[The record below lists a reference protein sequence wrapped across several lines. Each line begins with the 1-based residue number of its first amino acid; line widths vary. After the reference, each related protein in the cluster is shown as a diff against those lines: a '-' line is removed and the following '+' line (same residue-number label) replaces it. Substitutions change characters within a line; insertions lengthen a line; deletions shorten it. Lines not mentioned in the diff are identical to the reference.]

1 MQGGNFAYYYWYRH
15 SEERRRI
22 RPWGDDLPIDLLGS
36 GGFVIAPPST
46 TGRGSYEFIQG
57 SLDEVRSLRSMHGL
71 GPSLYN
77 DAVTIVPDDVLAKD
91 AVAEAERSIALISEG
106 RRNETLFAHCMRHA
120 NHCEDRDTLLDMT
133 RTFNERCVPPLSDDE
148 VNEIVNSALRY
159 TALGE
164 NRFGTTGSWLP
175 THTVHALVAD
185 PYLCTLINF
194 LQAENRPNRTFMVAD
209 GLAKRLC
216 WARRRFQA
224 ARRAAVKRGFI
235 EMVSKPNQGHPALY
249 RFGSAIPR
257 GGGARAKVSIEDS
270 QPILAGLEKVP
281 TCIVGAPHGRGIGKR
296 GNRKR
301 KQGLGVGTRRT
312 GPDTATG
319 DTMASAREFAV
330 DRRQRKREGK
340 ERSRS
345 RRRLTDSAPGAR
357 RLRSR
362 GRAVV
367 AVVELP
373 G

>member
-1 MQGGNFAYYYWYRH
+1 MSAGVFQTFQPQYAAHRIATFPVVDKRPAVRGYPRIGLRASRELTGKFADAPALGFMCGERSGVTVLDIDTSDERVLTDAFSRHGATPIIVRTASGKFHAWYRH
-15 SEERRRI
+15 SNERRRI

-91 AVAEAERSIALISEG
+91 AVAKAEPSIAVVSEG

-120 NHCEDRDTLLDMT
+120 NHCEDRDTLLDIT

-175 THTVHALVAD
+175 TETVRRMVAD
-185 PYLCTLINF
+185 PHLCTLVTF
-194 LQAENRPNRTFMVAD
+194 LQAENRPNSTFWVAD

-216 WARRRFQA
+216 WPRRKFLA
-224 ARRAAVKRGFI
+224 ARRKAINRGFI
-235 EMVSKPNQGHPALY
+235 EMVSKPSQGHPALY
-249 RFGSAIPR
+249 RFGPAIRR
-257 GGGARAKVSIEDS
+257 GERSES
-270 QPILAGLEKVP
+270 E
-281 TCIVGAPHGRGIGKR
+281 
-296 GNRKR
+296 
-301 KQGLGVGTRRT
+301 GVG
-312 GPDTATG
+312 
-319 DTMASAREFAV
+319 
-330 DRRQRKREGK
+330 
-340 ERSRS
+340 
-345 RRRLTDSAPGAR
+345 
-357 RLRSR
+357 
-362 GRAVV
+362 
-367 AVVELP
+367 
-373 G
+373 